1 MLEYCWWEYKLMQP
15 LWKTDGGFS
24 KIKNRTTK
32 NQVDAEILLLDSYP
46 KTDDNINLQIYI
58 CVYIFPL
65 F

>member
-1 MLEYCWWEYKLMQP
+1 MEGSQ
-15 LWKTDGGFS
+15 

-58 CVYIFPL
+58 YMYIYFL
-65 F
+65 CFKVLNEKKKS